1 MLNFVRQ
8 LGQRVCGV
16 LSGFD
21 RLLFR
26 GIWRCVIDPR
36 GLNGSLYGAK
46 VALTNYGQHVQ
57 EVSRRLKD
65 ASLAHAREV
74 GCEIR
79 YLDSSQERK
88 KDIALGIAQSDGIRP
103 GGGLICL
110 LSCVEPCVTFDVPRD
125 PIAKKIALVR
135 RFRKCLHLDHDFDH
149 ERFGLMP
156 VRLQTWF
163 PFTMQVCLNGREWL
177 IRDLT
182 KAGIGHL
189 RRDNGVCEVDDL
201 AAAQQFLDEQLTAAW
216 PALWKD
222 FVRQVHPAHESIFAN
237 CPEPARDDYWSAAE
251 SEWASDV
258 LFRDPADVL
267 PLAERLAAYSLR
279 VPGPGDVMRFLGRTV
294 RADGLP
300 RTSFG
305 GEIHSD
311 TRYFNEGTRSEG
323 LRLKHRLNAN
333 SVKMPL
339 FLVNTSG
346 RPGVLRFETTICNP
360 ADFKVWRTRENAP
373 ADAQPEWLRMR
384 KGIADLHRRA
394 QVRQGSND
402 RFATAQTAVLHE
414 DSTPLKDVIATLCQ
428 RVTRPGHEKPD
439 GSRTRSRTF
448 RALNPLSPDD
458 IRLLTIIAPPKFGI
472 ASLRHADVRVA
483 WFGTDPTDDAKELRR
498 RSSAVS
504 RKLALLRA
512 HGLLQK
518 VPKSHHCRVT
528 PAGHQSLTTLLTAA
542 NASTTELHKLAA

>member
-8 LGQRVCGV
+8 MGQRVCGV

-26 GIWRCVIDPR
+26 GILRCVIDPR
-36 GLNGSLYGAK
+36 GLNGYLYGAK
-46 VALTNYGQHVQ
+46 VAMTNYGQHVK

-65 ASLAHAREV
+65 ASLAEARKV

-88 KDIALGIAQSDGIRP
+88 KDLALDIAQRDGIP
-103 GGGLICL
+103 SGGGLICV
-110 LSCVEPCVTFDVPRD
+110 LSCVEPCATFDVQRD

-135 RFRKCLHLDHDFDH
+135 RFRKCLHLYHYFDH
-149 ERFGLMP
+149 ERFGLMH

-177 IRDLT
+177 VRDLI

-189 RRDNGVCEVDDL
+189 RRDNCVCEVDDI
-201 AAAQQFLDEQLTAAW
+201 AAAQKFLDEQLSAAW
-216 PALWKD
+216 PALLKD
-222 FVRQVHPAHESIFAN
+222 FVRRVHPAHESIFAN
-237 CPEPARDDYWSAAE
+237 CPEHARDYYWSAAE

-258 LFRDPADVL
+258 LFRDPDDVL
-267 PLAERLAAYSLR
+267 PLAERLAAFSLR
-279 VPGPGDVMRFLGRTV
+279 VHGPGDVMRFLGRTV

-300 RTSFG
+300 RASFG

-311 TRYFNEGTRSEG
+311 TRFFNEGTLTEG
-323 LRLKHRLNAN
+323 LRLKHRINAN
-333 SVKMPL
+333 SVKMY
-339 FLVNTSG
+339 T
-346 RPGVLRFETTICNP
+346 RPGVIRFETTICNP

-394 QVRQGSND
+394 EVSQASND

-414 DSTPLKDVIATLCQ
+414 DSTPLKDVTATLCQ

-448 RALNPLSPDD
+448 RALNPLSPED
-458 IRLLTIIAPPKFGI
+458 IRLLTIIAQPKFGI
-472 ASLRHADVRVA
+472 AGLRNADVRVA
-483 WFGTDPTDDAKELRR
+483 LFGADPIGDSKQLRR

-512 HGLLQK
+512 HSLLQK

-528 PAGHQSLTTLLTAA
+528 PKGCQSLTALLAAA
-542 NASTTELHKLAA
+542 NASTSELNKLAA

>member
-26 GIWRCVIDPR
+26 GILRCVIDPR
-36 GLNGSLYGAK
+36 GLNGYLYGAK
-46 VALTNYGQHVQ
+46 VAMTNYGQHVQ
-57 EVSRRLKD
+57 EVSQRLKV

-88 KDIALGIAQSDGIRP
+88 KDIALEIAQRDGIRP
-103 GGGLICL
+103 GGGLICV
-110 LSCVEPCVTFDVPRD
+110 LSCVEPCATFDVQRD

-135 RFRKCLHLDHDFDH
+135 RFRKCLHLYHYFDH
-149 ERFGLMP
+149 ERFGLMH

-163 PFTMQVCLNGREWL
+163 PFTVQVCMNGREWL

-182 KAGIGHL
+182 KAGIAHV
-189 RRDNGVCEVDDL
+189 RRDNCVCEVDDIE
-201 AAAQQFLDEQLTAAW
+201 AAQKFLNEQLTAAW
-216 PALWKD
+216 PELLKGLL
-222 FVRQVHPAHESIFAN
+222 RQVHPAHESIFAN
-237 CPEPARDDYWSAAE
+237 CPEHARDDDWSVAD

-279 VPGPGDVMRFLGRTV
+279 VHGPGDVMRFLGRTV
-294 RADGLP
+294 RSDGQP
-300 RTSFG
+300 RANFS
-305 GEIHSD
+305 GELHSD
-311 TRYFNEGTRSEG
+311 TRLFNEGLLTEG
-323 LRLKHRLNAN
+323 LRLKHRINAN
-333 SVKMPL
+333 SVKMY
-339 FLVNTSG
+339 N

-360 ADFKVWRTRENAP
+360 TEFKVWRTLENAP
-373 ADAQPEWLRMR
+373 PDAASEWLPMR

-394 QVRQGSND
+394 QVSQASND
-402 RFATAQTAVLHE
+402 RFATAQAAVLHE
-414 DSTPLKDVIATLCQ
+414 DATPLKDVIASLCQ

-439 GSRTRSRTF
+439 GTRTRPRTF

-458 IRLLTIIAPPKFGI
+458 IGLLTIIAQPKFGI
-472 ASLRHADVRVA
+472 AGLRNADVRVA
-483 WFGTDPTDDAKELRR
+483 LFGADPIDDAKELRR

-504 RKLALLRA
+504 RKLVLLRA

-528 PAGHQSLTTLLTAA
+528 PKGHQSLTTLLAAA
-542 NASTTELHKLAA
+542 NASTTELNILAA